1 MWILLGMIIIG
12 VVIME
17 WPMKPDRKEKGDKED
32 GGDGKDGDA

>member
-17 WPMKPDRKEKGDKED
+17 WPMNPNKKKKG
-32 GGDGKDGDA
+32 GKNGRDS